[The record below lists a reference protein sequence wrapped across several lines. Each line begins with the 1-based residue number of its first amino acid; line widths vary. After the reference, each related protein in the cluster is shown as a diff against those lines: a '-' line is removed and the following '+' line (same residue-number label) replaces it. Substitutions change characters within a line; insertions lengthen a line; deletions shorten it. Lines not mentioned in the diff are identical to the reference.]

1 MNKSKLYRILIAFL
15 LSILYINT
23 YAEGDK
29 IIVEK
34 DTVISIEKNIT
45 QTLIKQGSN
54 AIASQNL
61 VYDEKNKVFYVINAN
76 NVSLDFIDYAD
87 NDSIKFIRKI
97 DLTAYGKYPVAIALS
112 EKAIAVTI
120 QNEIAVDSGKVVFF
134 NTNGEF
140 INAFN
145 VAPNVGGIQFD
156 ETGKKVYISHFYS
169 LGYKINVIDY
179 SKGIEN
185 ITIANFKTLTY
196 EKEKAADAFVI
207 LDPTGFGMA
216 VIAMSVVFVAL
227 IFLYLVFRTIGK
239 LNTAKAKK
247 NALLKQGKV
256 VEASKISDD
265 APGDVYAA
273 ISMALHLYQSQLHDD
288 ENTVITMEKVA
299 RNYSPWSSKIYG
311 LRQYNKN

>member
-1 MNKSKLYRILIAFL
+1 MNKSKLYRVFIVFL
-15 LSILYINT
+15 LSILFTNT
-23 YAEGDK
+23 YAEGNK
-29 IIVEK
+29 IIMEK
-34 DTVISIEKNIT
+34 DTVITIEKNIT

-54 AIASQNL
+54 AISSQNL
-61 VYDEKNKVFYVINAN
+61 VYDEKNKVFYVINTN
-76 NVSLDFIDYAD
+76 NISLDFIDYAD
-87 NDSIKFIRKI
+87 RDSIKFIRKI
-97 DLTAYGKYPVAIALS
+97 DLTTYGKYPVALAFS

-156 ETGKKVYISHFYS
+156 ETAKKVYISHFYN

-185 ITIANFKTLTY
+185 ITTTDFKTLTY
-196 EKEKAADAFVI
+196 EKEKAADAFII
-207 LDPTGFGMA
+207 LDPSGMGMTM
-216 VIAMSVVFVAL
+216 IAMSVVFVAL

-256 VEASKISDD
+256 AEASKISED

-273 ISMALHLYQSQLHDD
+273 IAMALHLYQSQLHDD
-288 ENTVITMEKVA
+288 ENTVITLEKVA